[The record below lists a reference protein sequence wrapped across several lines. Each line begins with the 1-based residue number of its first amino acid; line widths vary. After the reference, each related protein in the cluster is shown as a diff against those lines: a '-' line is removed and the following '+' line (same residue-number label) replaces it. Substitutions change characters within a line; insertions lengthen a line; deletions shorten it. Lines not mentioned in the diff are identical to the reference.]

1 MSKPKKSFA
10 AKSLT
15 RKTKAGAE
23 EKGAAGRVPHAGS
36 AESGGVAAMDRRSS
50 GDRRTT
56 DDRRKIDVPVAT
68 ERRQLTRRE
77 KVSRRRQIDPTTC
90 ERNYSAEEIEF
101 MTALEGYKRTSGR
114 MFPTCSEVLEVLRGL
129 GYEKRANVDPELPCP
144 PIERSVPAAAAA
156 FPDVASVLQN

>member
-1 MSKPKKSFA
+1 VGKPKKSFA

-15 RKTKAGAE
+15 RKTKACAE
-23 EKGAAGRVPHAGS
+23 QKGSTGNVPHAGFI
-36 AESGGVAAMDRRSS
+36 ESGSVVAVDRRSS
-50 GDRRTT
+50 GDRRRTE
-56 DDRRKIDVPVAT
+56 DRRKIDVPVAA
-68 ERRQLTRRE
+68 ERRQLTRRQ

-129 GYEKRANVDPELPCP
+129 GYEKRENVEPGVPSP
-144 PIERSVPAAAAA
+144 PVETSAPAAVTA
-156 FPDVASVLQN
+156 FPDMASVL